1 MEQRKIAQSAAG
13 LSGADLANI
22 ANEAALMA
30 VRSNR
35 KTVIQADFEEA
46 IEKSVA
52 GLQRKSRI
60 LNDQERRRVAY
71 HETGHALT
79 AFMTEGSPPVSK
91 ISIIPRGLG
100 ALGYTLQYPT
110 EDRFLMSESE
120 LLGNID
126 TLLGGRAGE
135 ELVFGEISTGA
146 GNDISRASD
155 IIRRMITEYGMSERY
170 RNITLPS
177 TTKQGLGGAR
187 EYSEVAQEYIDS
199 ETARLVNDGYKI
211 VFDKLKNNLSTLE
224 KITSI
229 LLDKEVIDGD
239 EFQTL
244 AQNGVVA

>member
-1 MEQRKIAQSAAG
+1 
-13 LSGADLANI
+13 
-22 ANEAALMA
+22 
-30 VRSNR
+30 
-35 KTVIQADFEEA
+35 
-46 IEKSVA
+46 
-52 GLQRKSRI
+52 
-60 LNDQERRRVAY
+60 
-71 HETGHALT
+71 
-79 AFMTEGSPPVSK
+79 
-91 ISIIPRGLG
+91 
-100 ALGYTLQYPT
+100 
-110 EDRFLMSESE
+110 MSESE

-126 TLLGGRAGE
+126 TLLGGRAAE

-199 ETARLVNDGYKI
+199 ETARLVNDRYKI
-211 VFDKLKNNLSTLE
+211 VLDKLKNNLSTLE